1 MQLLG
6 WARLTAALFT
16 LFFSTAAL
24 RADLVLQQ
32 QTTETTGAETNAV
45 ETVVIKVHGHQM
57 RLDEPKQYFSVIID
71 LDTRDSI
78 TLFTNIKRYLKRSG
92 ADIQQELAA
101 EKLAHGTNDT
111 FAPATP
117 PVDTGRSRTVAG
129 YQTEIY
135 TWTGAQG
142 LTEALWVATNFP
154 NYEIIRPELVKLDRF
169 NAAGPHPNAQP
180 ELSRLPGMV
189 VKNLANSRGHERTTT
204 LVSARL
210 EPVDPSVFELPA
222 DYSPWTPK

>member
-1 MQLLG
+1 MT
-6 WARLTAALFT
+6 RLAALFT
-16 LFFSTAAL
+16 LFFSAVVL

-32 QTTETTGAETNAV
+32 QTTDTNGAES
-45 ETVVIKVHGHQM
+45 VVIRVHGHQM
-57 RLDEPKQYFSVIID
+57 RMDEPKEYFSVIVD

-92 ADIQQELAA
+92 ADIQHEMAA

-111 FAPATP
+111 FAPTAQ
-117 PVDTGRSRTVAG
+117 PVDTGRARTVAG

-135 TWTGAQG
+135 TWNGAQG

-154 NYEIIRPELVKLDRF
+154 NYDAIQPELAKLDRF

-189 VKNLANSRGHERTTT
+189 VKNRSNFRGHERTTT

-210 EPVDPSVFELPA
+210 EAVDPSVFELPA
-222 DYSPWTPK
+222 DYSLWTPK